1 MRTTPG
7 NNKQQQM
14 MNERVV
20 IQNDEQEN
28 NINNVKRKEKDKS
41 KKRKHSALRKLQDH
55 MSSGTKDPAPSISKK
70 ICLEN
75 FFPGNVVI
83 DKSSMKAQVEEEEN
97 VSDKELLTT
106 RPNDEDDDD
115 DTAKIID
122 MFFGPKTNF
131 KCFFQFK
138 LSVFFQLYPQLLSKK
153 NVIAPVPED
162 QYPWINGQFK
172 RNKFGV
178 YVTYDAHRGERLKL
192 LSQAKYAYRYP
203 TENGFNL

>member
-1 MRTTPG
+1 MDMRTTPG

-55 MSSGTKDPAPSISKK
+55 MLSGEKDPAPSISKK

-106 RPNDEDDDD
+106 
-115 DTAKIID
+115 II
-122 MFFGPKTNF
+122 
-131 KCFFQFK
+131 
-138 LSVFFQLYPQLLSKK
+138 
-153 NVIAPVPED
+153 
-162 QYPWINGQFK
+162 
-172 RNKFGV
+172 
-178 YVTYDAHRGERLKL
+178 
-192 LSQAKYAYRYP
+192 
-203 TENGFNL
+203 